1 MKIKNLFS
9 FQGYWVRFVF
19 GILPICCVLACCSV
33 PAAAQKNNNAASP
46 LVSETFVFPFYITG
60 FDSISNEWPVLS
72 NTENLLLVQDGDYI
86 LQRKSKLG
94 PFAILGELEQSLD
107 AFRLVSSLKLVKTQS
122 EDGSIGLLFMTQ
134 AEGKGGFIFEI
145 NATSQYRLRQITPG
159 GYVNLSG
166 TTKDGGWS
174 KSSLLKPL
182 GIANLVEV
190 RTMGSKYDIYLN
202 NSLILSFHELAYK
215 SGGIG
220 FVIGPGSLGK
230 IDFLYLFSHDKLRDP
245 GIASTSEASGDESEQ
260 DVIELAESIIA
271 LKSTLNKVQ
280 AENDE
285 LKQRLEDFKG
295 SEKELA
301 QMKSGYTAQISQLE
315 KQLLARQKSF
325 DSLELINQD
334 LLKYKDLVKGNNAE
348 GGDLVISLSKKLKAE
363 KQRADDLQKENEQLK
378 EQMRLKNNST
388 GPGPGYVTPKTGS
401 SGFNLPDEKKEQ
413 P

>member
-1 MKIKNLFS
+1 MSLHLLAPLRGKMFGKVIRIIS
-9 FQGYWVRFVF
+9 VF
-19 GILPICCVLACCSV
+19 YLTIVCPVVGI
-33 PAAAQKNNNAASP
+33 AQKNNGAGSP
-46 LVSETFVFPFYITG
+46 LVSENFVFPYYITG
-60 FDSISNEWPVLS
+60 FDSVSSEWPVLS

-86 LQRKSKLG
+86 LQRKSKMG
-94 PFAILGELEQSLD
+94 PFAIVGELDQSLD
-107 AFRLVSSLKLVKTQS
+107 AYRLVSSLKLVKSQN

-145 NATSQYRLRQITPG
+145 NASSQYRLRQITPA

-190 RTMGSKYDIYLN
+190 RTLGSKYDIYLN
-202 NSLILSFHELAYK
+202 NSLVLSFQELAYK
-215 SGGIG
+215 NGGIG

-230 IDFLYLFSHDKLRDP
+230 IDFLYLFSHDKLRDN
-245 GIASTSEASGDESEQ
+245 GVTSKSGSSGDESEQ
-260 DVIELAESIIA
+260 DVIELAESIIS
-271 LKSTLNKVQ
+271 LKSALNKLQ

-301 QMKSGYTAQISQLE
+301 QLKSGYTIQISQLE
-315 KQLLARQKSF
+315 KQLSVKQKSI

-334 LLKYKDLVKGNNAE
+334 LRKYKELVKGNNDE

-378 EQMRLKNNST
+378 VQMRMQNIPSGKGSESPAPKA
-388 GPGPGYVTPKTGS
+388 GP